1 MEIIGVIELGTLHSL
16 KGKLIFVL
24 LVVFIFSAC
33 SGLFA
38 QSKSLQDHYNEITN
52 FVSAKN
58 SDGVRK
64 YLADNTNNS
73 DYAKLESFVLMRSRD
88 ALIANDLDF
97 ALSLCLTVIDNN
109 LDNFE
114 AVALYTSI
122 ERAVFARDEK
132 IKTENEKIQI
142 EKMKE
147 TAVTTKE
154 KEKIQKEYK
163 TITNS
168 VSGETVY
175 LDQEFDMYYLP
186 VTWGVDLGLADIS
199 VMSDPLSTSFR
210 YGLSL
215 AGNVFYRSEEFY
227 AGIDVFFDAALVS
240 FPAMPNLVFSVKA
253 VPSFSLPRVLR
264 NIYYRVG
271 YAGIYSSTV
280 DNSFLPPSFSSPVI
294 GVGFRDWRFGVFFF
308 DGSFDYYIGHL
319 FYDNFFFAADA
330 NVNFYLPLADL
341 DTIDVGLNLG
351 IRDIMGVMAQ
361 GLHNQI
367 KFVISVGVWN
377 ND

>member
-1 MEIIGVIELGTLHSL
+1 MGTMRSGNNKILIAGLMLFIIA
-16 KGKLIFVL
+16 
-24 LVVFIFSAC
+24 AC
-33 SGLFA
+33 SVLSA
-38 QSKSLQDHYNEITN
+38 QTITLQEHYNQITA
-52 FVSAKN
+52 FIADKN
-58 SDGVRK
+58 TNGVRT
-64 YLADNTNNS
+64 YLGNNKRYTE
-73 DYAKLESFVLMRSRD
+73 YAKLESFVLMRSRD

-97 ALSLCLTVIDNN
+97 ALALCLTVIDNN

-122 ERAVFARDEK
+122 ERAVVARDEK
-132 IKTENEKIQI
+132 IKAENEKVQI

-147 TAVTTKE
+147 TAVTTKD

-175 LDQEFDMYYLP
+175 LDQEYDTYYLP

-199 VMSDPLSTSFR
+199 GMTDPLSVSFR

-215 AGNVFYRSEEFY
+215 AGNVFYRSEDVY
-227 AGIDVFFDAALVS
+227 AGIDVFFDTALVS
-240 FPAMPNLVFSVKA
+240 FPSQPNLVFSIKT
-253 VPSFSLPRVLR
+253 VPSFSLPKILK
-264 NIYYRVG
+264 NMYYRLG
-271 YAGIYSSTV
+271 FAGLYMSTPV
-280 DNSFLPPSFSSPVI
+280 NSFLPPSFSSPVI
-294 GVGFRDWRFGVFFF
+294 GVGFRDWRFGAFFF
-308 DGSFDYYIGHL
+308 DGAFDYYLGHL
-319 FYDNFFFAADA
+319 FHEKFYFAADA

-341 DTIDVGLNLG
+341 DTVDVGLNLG
-351 IRDIMGVMAQ
+351 VRDIIGITALGM
-361 GLHNQI
+361 HNQI